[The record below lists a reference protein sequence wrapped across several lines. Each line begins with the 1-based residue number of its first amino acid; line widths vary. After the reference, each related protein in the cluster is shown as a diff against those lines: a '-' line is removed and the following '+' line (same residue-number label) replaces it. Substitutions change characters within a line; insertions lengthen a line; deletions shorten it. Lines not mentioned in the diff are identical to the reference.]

1 MTGGECVEFTYE
13 EVKGE
18 GGFSLSQRDKLHFN
32 RDVCKELE
40 SQLNEKQ
47 KRARATPDKP
57 LCKNNI
63 FDDLTSYTHKKI
75 NIYIL
80 DEVGLF
86 PKR

>member
-18 GGFSLSQRDKLHFN
+18 GGFSLSRKDKLDFN

-63 FDDLTSYTHKKI
+63 FDDLTSYKIKK
-75 NIYIL
+75 
-80 DEVGLF
+80 
-86 PKR
+86 